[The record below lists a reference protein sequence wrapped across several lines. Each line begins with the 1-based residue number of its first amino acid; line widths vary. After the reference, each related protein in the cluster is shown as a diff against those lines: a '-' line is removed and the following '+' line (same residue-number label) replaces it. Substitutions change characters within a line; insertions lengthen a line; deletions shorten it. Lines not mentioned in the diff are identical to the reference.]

1 MLLFRSVKLGKI
13 SELIAQQ
20 IRESIVSGRMKPGD
34 RLPPERELTE
44 RFEASRIS
52 VREALKGLEA
62 LGLLRIKSGS
72 GAYVAEVSVKP
83 LSRSLSSILRIQQ
96 ASISDVTEARIIL
109 EPSIA
114 RLACERITPE
124 EIQSLEENV
133 KEAER
138 IVKSNSP
145 AYLQNIEFHAMIARS
160 IHNPVITSTMT
171 PVFDV
176 LKEMNLEMRGDQ
188 SRRVKISGQALVSHK
203 EIMEA
208 FRQKNPQKVYELMLK
223 HIFQNQESL
232 SKITSET
239 SKAAR
244 RKDRVVVSRSNK
256 LEISGN

>member
-1 MLLFRSVKLGKI
+1 MEAFQSVRSGKR

-34 RLPPERELTE
+34 QLPPERELTE

-62 LGLLRIKSGS
+62 SGLLTIKPGS
-72 GAYVAEVSVKP
+72 GVFVAEVSVKP
-83 LSRSLSSILRIQQ
+83 LSQSLSSILRIQK

-109 EPSIA
+109 EPGVA

-124 EIQSLEENV
+124 EIQSLEENI

-145 AYLQNIEFHAMIARS
+145 AQFQNIEFHAIIARS
-160 IHNPVITSTMT
+160 IHNPVVTSTMT

-176 LKEMNLEMRGDQ
+176 LKEMNLEMREDQ
-188 SRRVKISGQALVSHK
+188 SRRAKISGQALVSHK
-203 EIMEA
+203 EIVKA
-208 FRQKNPQKVYELMLK
+208 FREKNPQRVYELMLK
-223 HIFQNQESL
+223 HVFGVQEGL
-232 SKITSET
+232 GKITSKP
-239 SKAAR
+239 SKS
-244 RKDRVVVSRSNK
+244 K
-256 LEISGN
+256 SGSE